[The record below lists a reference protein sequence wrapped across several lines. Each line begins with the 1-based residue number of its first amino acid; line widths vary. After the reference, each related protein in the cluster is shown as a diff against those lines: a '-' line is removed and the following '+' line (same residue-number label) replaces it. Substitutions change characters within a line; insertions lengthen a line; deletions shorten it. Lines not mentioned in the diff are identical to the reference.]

1 MLEQINQYLQYIHGG
16 GFGSGTN
23 RGNYNKLVLQEE
35 VMVISIAYRLGIYG
49 FLWSPNPEDPDGHW
63 GNWGLLDQTAA
74 MEWAQSWATY
84 FTGDPSQV

>member
-1 MLEQINQYLQYIHGG
+1 
-16 GFGSGTN
+16 
-23 RGNYNKLVLQEE
+23 
-35 VMVISIAYRLGIYG
+35 MVISIAYRLGIYG
-49 FLWSPNPEDPDGHW
+49 FLWSPNPEDPNDHW